1 MNETISELKSSW
13 MRIQNELG
21 KSIEDRHFFDV
32 YLGESYIHSIDN
44 KGNMIVVVG
53 SNLAVKILSTKY
65 TSLIEDAA
73 KSVLG
78 FPIKVTFNIKEN
90 IKTNVETSENKEV
103 FFKNQIINPSLT
115 FDSFVSGPSNL
126 EAKQAALFVAQNPG
140 KGFNPLFIFSNSGLG
155 KTHLMHAIVNYV
167 HENLPGKKALYCDS
181 IEFFNEFVRYLGGEQ
196 KGTAFKDYCS
206 SFDFFLIDDIQN
218 LATKEQ
224 TLINFFEI
232 FNRLYSQG
240 KQIVI
245 TSDKHPQDLKG
256 FDERLKSRF
265 GSGLTITINQPDVPT
280 CVAILKNKIENSL
293 LDINAFDP
301 KVLELIATHFS
312 KNIRDIDNAF
322 NKLLWYV
329 TSFRP
334 TKYIDMDI
342 AYEALQSLID
352 VKQSKQKLNEQR
364 IISVVADYYNKT
376 PSQITSTSRQGDL
389 VFARHIAMY
398 LIRKMLDTPYTKIG
412 MVFGGRDHSTVM
424 NGVEKVEKELK
435 TNPNIEQVISE
446 IKSLLKA

>member
-1 MNETISELKSSW
+1 MNETISELRNSW
-13 MRIQNELG
+13 SKIQTEL
-21 KSIEDRHFFDV
+21 KEHIEDRHFFDV
-32 YLGESYIHSIDN
+32 YLGESYIHSIEN
-44 KGNMIVVVG
+44 GIMTVVVG
-53 SNLAVKILSTKY
+53 SNFAVTILGDKY
-65 TSLIEDAA
+65 TTEIEDAA
-73 KSVLG
+73 KTVLG
-78 FPIKVTFNIKEN
+78 YPVRVTFNIKEN
-90 IKTNVETSENKEV
+90 IKTSTAPSEAKEV
-103 FFKNQIINPSLT
+103 FFKSQIINPSLT

-126 EAKQAALFVAQNPG
+126 EAKQAALYVAQNPG
-140 KGFNPLFIFSNSGLG
+140 KSFNPLFIYSNSGLG

-167 HENLPGKKALYCDS
+167 HENMPGKKALYCDS
-181 IEFFNEFVRYLGGEQ
+181 IEFFNEFVRFLGGEQ
-196 KGTAFKDYCS
+196 KGTAFKDYCT
-206 SFDFFLIDDIQN
+206 SFDVFLIDDIQN
-218 LATKEQ
+218 LASKEQ

-232 FNRLYSQG
+232 FTKLYSQG

-245 TSDKHPQDLKG
+245 TSDKSPLELKG
-256 FDERLKSRF
+256 FDDRLKTRF
-265 GSGLTITINQPDVPT
+265 GSGLTITINQPDVAT

-293 LDINAFDP
+293 LDINSFDP
-301 KVLELIATHFS
+301 KVLELIATNFS
-312 KNIRDIDNAF
+312 KNIREIDNAF

-334 TKYIDMDI
+334 TKYIDLDI

-364 IISVVADYYNKT
+364 IIAVVADYYNKT

-435 TNPNIEQVISE
+435 TNPNIEQVINE
-446 IKSLLKA
+446 VKSRLKA

>member
-1 MNETISELKSSW
+1 MNETISELRNSW
-13 MRIQNELG
+13 SRIQNELG
-21 KSIEDRHFFDV
+21 KNIEDRHFYDV
-32 YLGESYIHSIDN
+32 YLSESYIHSIEN
-44 KGNMIVVVG
+44 GVMTVVVG
-53 SNLAVKILSTKY
+53 SNLAVTILSTKY
-65 TSLIEDAA
+65 LTLIQDAA
-73 KSVLG
+73 KTVLG
-78 FPIKVTFNIKEN
+78 TPVKVVFNIKEN
-90 IKTNVETSENKEV
+90 IKTITELSENKES
-103 FFKNQIINPSLT
+103 FFKSQIINPSLT
-115 FDSFVSGPSNL
+115 FDSFIAGPSNL
-126 EAKQAALFVAQNPG
+126 EAKQAALYVAQNPG
-140 KGFNPLFIFSNSGLG
+140 KGFNPLFIYSNSGLG

-167 HENLPGKKALYCDS
+167 HENMPGKKALYCDS
-181 IEFFNEFVRYLGGEQ
+181 SDFISEYVKFATGQ
-196 KGTAFKDYCS
+196 SKGTAFKDYCT

-218 LATKEQ
+218 MASKEQ
-224 TLINFFEI
+224 TCVAFFDI
-232 FNRLYSQG
+232 FNNLYSKG

-245 TSDKHPQDLKG
+245 TSDKHPQELKS

-265 GSGLTITINQPDVPT
+265 AAGLTISINQPDVAT

-293 LDINAFDP
+293 LDINSFDP
-301 KVLELIATHFS
+301 KVLELIATNFS
-312 KNIRDIDNAF
+312 KNIRDIDSAF

-342 AYEALQSLID
+342 AYEALQSMID
-352 VKQSKQKLNEQR
+352 VKQSKQKLNEQK

-435 TNPNIEQVISE
+435 TNPNIEQVINDV
-446 IKSLLKA
+446 KALLKN

>member
-1 MNETISELKSSW
+1 MNETISELRNSW
-13 MRIQNELG
+13 SRIQSELE
-21 KSIEDRHFFDV
+21 KTIEDRHFFDV
-32 YLGESYIHSIDN
+32 YLSESYIHSIEN
-44 KGNMIVVVG
+44 GVMTVVVG
-53 SNLAVKILSTKY
+53 SNLAVTILSSKY
-65 TSLIEDAA
+65 TSLIQDAA
-73 KSVLG
+73 KAVFGS
-78 FPIKVTFNIKEN
+78 PIRVKFNIKEN
-90 IKTNVETSENKEV
+90 IKTVSETVENKPV
-103 FFKNQIINPSLT
+103 YFKNQIINPSLT
-115 FDSFVSGPSNL
+115 FDNFITGPSNL
-126 EAKQAALFVAQNPG
+126 EAKQAALFVAQTPG
-140 KGFNPLFIFSNSGLG
+140 KAFNPLFIYSNSGLG

-167 HENLPGKKALYCDS
+167 REKMPGKKALYCDS
-181 IEFFNEFVRYLGGEQ
+181 IEFFNEFVRFLGGEQ
-196 KGTAFKDYCS
+196 KGTAFKDYCT

-218 LATKEQ
+218 IASKEQ
-224 TLINFFEI
+224 TLITFFEI
-232 FNRLYSQG
+232 FNSLHAQG

-245 TSDKHPQDLKG
+245 TSDKHPQDLKN

-265 GSGLTITINQPDVPT
+265 ASGLTITINQPDVPT

-293 LDINAFDP
+293 LDINSFDP
-301 KVLELIATHFS
+301 KVLELIAENFS
-312 KNIRDIDNAF
+312 KNIRDIDQAF
-322 NKLLWYV
+322 NRLLWYV

-334 TKYIDMDI
+334 TKYISMDI

-364 IISVVADYYNKT
+364 IITVVADYYNKT

-435 TNPNIEQVISE
+435 TNPNIETVINE

>member
-1 MNETISELKSSW
+1 MNETISELRNSW
-13 MRIQNELG
+13 QRIQNELG
-21 KSIEDRHFFDV
+21 KNIEDRHFFDV
-32 YLGESYIHSIDN
+32 YLSESYIHSIEN
-44 KGNMIVVVG
+44 GVMTVVVG
-53 SNLAVKILSTKY
+53 SNLAVTILSTKY
-65 TSLIEDAA
+65 LTLIQDAA
-73 KSVLG
+73 KAVLG
-78 FPIKVTFNIKEN
+78 TSVKVTFNIKEN
-90 IKTNVETSENKEV
+90 IKTITELTESKET
-103 FFKNQIINPSLT
+103 FFKSQIINPSLT
-115 FDSFVSGPSNL
+115 FDSFIAGPSNL
-126 EAKQAALFVAQNPG
+126 EAKQAALYVAQNPG
-140 KGFNPLFIFSNSGLG
+140 KGFNPLFIYSNSGLG

-167 HENLPGKKALYCDS
+167 HENMPGKKALYCDS
-181 IEFFNEFVRYLGGEQ
+181 SDFISEYVKFATGQN
-196 KGTAFKDYCS
+196 KGTAFKDYCT

-218 LATKEQ
+218 MASKEQ
-224 TLINFFEI
+224 TCVYFFEI
-232 FNRLYSQG
+232 FNILYAQG

-245 TSDKHPQDLKG
+245 TSDKHPQELKS

-265 GSGLTITINQPDVPT
+265 AAGLTISISQPDPQT

-293 LDINAFDP
+293 LDINSFDP
-301 KVLELIATHFS
+301 KVLELIATNFS
-312 KNIRDIDNAF
+312 KNIRDIDLAF

-352 VKQSKQKLNEQR
+352 VKQSKQKLNEQK

-424 NGVEKVEKELK
+424 NGVEKVERELK
-435 TNPNIEQVISE
+435 TNPNVEQVINE
-446 IKSLLKA
+446 VKSRLKA

>member
-1 MNETISELKSSW
+1 MNETISELKNSW
-13 MRIQNELG
+13 QRIQNELA

-32 YLGESYIHSIDN
+32 YLGESYIHSIEN
-44 KGNMIVVVG
+44 GKMTVIVG
-53 SNLAVKILSTKY
+53 SNLAVTILSTKY

-73 KSVLG
+73 KAVLG
-78 FPIKVTFNIKEN
+78 VPVRVTFNIKEN
-90 IKTNVETSENKEV
+90 IKTNTGVSEAKET
-103 FFKNQIINPSLT
+103 FFKSQIINPSLT

-126 EAKQAALFVAQNPG
+126 EAKQAALYVAQNPG
-140 KGFNPLFIFSNSGLG
+140 KGFNPLFIYSNSGLG
-155 KTHLMHAIVNYV
+155 KTHLMQAIVNYV
-167 HENLPGKKALYCDS
+167 HENMPRKKALYCDS
-181 IEFFNEFVRYLGGEQ
+181 IDFFNEFVRFLGGEQ
-196 KGTAFKDYCS
+196 KGTAFKDYCT

-218 LATKEQ
+218 IASKEQ
-224 TLINFFEI
+224 TLVTFFEI
-232 FNRLYSQG
+232 FNSLYAQG

-245 TSDKHPQDLKG
+245 TSDKHPAELKS

-265 GSGLTITINQPDVPT
+265 ASGLTITINQPDVQT

-293 LDINAFDP
+293 LDINSFDP
-301 KVLELIATHFS
+301 KVLDLIATNFS

-334 TKYIDMDI
+334 TKYIDMEI
-342 AYEALQSLID
+342 AYEALHSLID

-364 IISVVADYYNKT
+364 IIAVVADYYNKT

-435 TNPNIEQVISE
+435 TNPNIEQVINE
-446 IKSLLKA
+446 VKSRLKA

>member
-1 MNETISELKSSW
+1 MNETISELRSSW
-13 MRIQNELG
+13 SRIQTELS
-21 KSIEDRHFFDV
+21 KSIEDRHFYDV
-32 YLGESYIHSIDN
+32 YLSESYIHSIQN
-44 KGNMIVVVG
+44 GVMTVVVG
-53 SNLAVKILSTKY
+53 SNLAVTILSSKY
-65 TSLIEDAA
+65 TSLIQEAA
-73 KSVLG
+73 KTVLG
-78 FPIKVTFNIKEN
+78 VPIKVKFNIKEN
-90 IKTNVETSENKEV
+90 IKTSSENEENKEV

-115 FDSFVSGPSNL
+115 FDSFITGPSNL
-126 EAKQAALFVAQNPG
+126 EAKQAALFVAQTPG
-140 KGFNPLFIFSNSGLG
+140 KAFNPLFIYSNSGLG

-167 HENLPGKKALYCDS
+167 HENMPGKKALYCDS
-181 IEFFNEFVRYLGGEQ
+181 NEFFNEFVKFLGGEQ

-206 SFDFFLIDDIQN
+206 GFDFFLIDDIQN
-218 LATKEQ
+218 IASKEQ
-224 TLINFFEI
+224 TLITFFEI
-232 FNRLYSQG
+232 FNALYAQG

-245 TSDKHPQDLKG
+245 TSDKHPQDLKN

-265 GSGLTITINQPDVPT
+265 ASGLTITINQPDVST

-293 LDINAFDP
+293 LDINSFDP
-301 KVLELIATHFS
+301 KVLELIATNFS
-312 KNIRDIDNAF
+312 KNIRDIDSAF
-322 NKLLWYV
+322 TKLLFYV

-334 TKYIDMDI
+334 TKYISLEI
-342 AYEALQSLID
+342 AQEALQPLLD

-364 IISVVADYYNKT
+364 IISIVADYYNKT

-435 TNPNIEQVISE
+435 TNPNIETAINE
-446 IKSLLKA
+446 IKALLKA

>member
-1 MNETISELKSSW
+1 MNETISELRNSW
-13 MRIQNELG
+13 SRIQNELG
-21 KSIEDRHFFDV
+21 KNIEDRHFFDV
-32 YLGESYIHSIDN
+32 YLSESYIHSIEN
-44 KGNMIVVVG
+44 GVMTVVVG
-53 SNLAVKILSTKY
+53 SNLAVTILSSKY
-65 TSLIEDAA
+65 TTLIEDAA
-73 KSVLG
+73 KTVLG
-78 FPIKVTFNIKEN
+78 RPIRVKFNIKEN
-90 IKTNVETSENKEV
+90 IKAVSDLVENKET
-103 FFKNQIINPSLT
+103 FFKSQIINPSLT
-115 FDSFVSGPSNL
+115 FDSFIAGPSNL
-126 EAKQAALFVAQNPG
+126 EAKQAALYVAQNPG
-140 KGFNPLFIFSNSGLG
+140 KAFNPLFIYSNSGLG

-167 HENLPGKKALYCDS
+167 HENIPGKKALYCDS
-181 IEFFNEFVRYLGGEQ
+181 NDFISEYVKFATGQN
-196 KGTAFKDYCS
+196 KGTAFKDYCT

-218 LATKEQ
+218 IASKEQ
-224 TLINFFEI
+224 TLMTFFDI
-232 FNRLYSQG
+232 FNILHSQG

-245 TSDKHPQDLKG
+245 TSDKHPHELKG

-265 GSGLTITINQPDVPT
+265 AAGLTISINQPDVPT

-293 LDINAFDP
+293 LDINSFDP
-301 KVLELIATHFS
+301 KVLELIATNFS

-334 TKYIDMDI
+334 TKYIDMEI

-364 IISVVADYYNKT
+364 IIAVVADYYNKT

-435 TNPNIEQVISE
+435 TNPNIEQVINE
-446 IKSLLKA
+446 VKALLKA

>member
-1 MNETISELKSSW
+1 MNETLSELQNAWS
-13 MRIQNELG
+13 RIQTELS

-32 YLGESYIHSIDN
+32 YLSESYIHSIEN
-44 KGNMIVVVG
+44 GTIMVVVG
-53 SNLAVKILSTKY
+53 SNLAVKILSSKY
-65 TSLIEDAA
+65 TTLIQEAA
-73 KSVLG
+73 KTVLG
-78 FPIKVTFNIKEN
+78 STYKIKFNIKEN
-90 IKTNVETSENKEV
+90 IKATVEIAEDKQ
-103 FFKNQIINPSLT
+103 FFKSQVINPSLT
-115 FDSFVSGPSNL
+115 FDSFIAGPSNL

-140 KGFNPLFIFSNSGLG
+140 KAFNPLFIYSNSGLG

-167 HENLPGKKALYCDS
+167 HEHMPGKKALYCDS
-181 IEFFNEFVRYLGGEQ
+181 NDFFNEYVKFLSGGV
-196 KGTAFKDYCS
+196 KGTAFKDYCT

-218 LATKEQ
+218 ISSKEQ
-224 TLINFFEI
+224 TLVTFFDI
-232 FNRLYSQG
+232 FNNLHSHG

-245 TSDKHPQDLKG
+245 TSDKPPSELKA

-265 GSGLTITINQPDVPT
+265 AAGLTISINQPDTAT

-293 LDINAFDP
+293 LDINSFDSR
-301 KVLELIATHFS
+301 VLELIAQNFS
-312 KNIRDIDNAF
+312 KNIRDIDLAF

-334 TKYIDMDI
+334 TKYITLEI

-352 VKQSKQKLNEQR
+352 VKVAKTKLNEQK

-376 PSQITSTSRQGDL
+376 PSQLTGTSRQGDI

-412 MVFGGRDHSTVM
+412 MLFGGKDHSTVM

-435 TNPNIEQVISE
+435 TNPNIETVLNE